1 MWKVLIADDEPKIR
15 RGIRSVLERLDS
27 EIEVVAEAGDGEAAL
42 ALAEE
47 TIPDILFIDIRM
59 PFLNGLELIEK
70 LSGLPHDWII
80 IIVSGHDEF
89 EYARK
94 AVSLKV
100 FEYLLKPVQEAEIKR
115 TLEHAKN
122 ELALRR
128 ETNRYVNWAREKI
141 TEHRSTL
148 QEQFIL
154 EWLSSSL
161 SKTDIEDCSK
171 FLGLT
176 LPEKAVV
183 LAIRLEEKVLSVG
196 SLQAGYRTI
205 LTYSVK
211 SIIEDHLGKN
221 MLCVID
227 RDDTIV
233 TLCPEDIQI
242 LQEKIPNIAA
252 AIEATTHQH
261 PIIAVVPSGNYRKEG
276 HRTIQESYE
285 EALSELTK
293 KGNYQTFVLLAQ
305 GYIEKNYQYPDLSL
319 EETASELEISPGYLS
334 RLLKQATGYSFVEY
348 VSRVR
353 IQHALQLLTDPAIK
367 IYEIAEKV
375 GYRSQHYF
383 SRAFKQILGI
393 SPIEYRKGGSLP

>member
-70 LSGLPHDWII
+70 LSGLLHDWII

-94 AVSLKV
+94 VVSLKV
-100 FEYLLKPVQEAEIKR
+100 FEYLLKPVQEDEIKR

-122 ELALRR
+122 ELVQQR
-128 ETNRYVNWAREKI
+128 ETNRYINWAREKI
-141 TEHRSTL
+141 TEHRSIL

-183 LAIRLEEKVLSVG
+183 LAIRLEGKVLSVG

-205 LTYSVK
+205 LIYSVQ
-211 SIIEDHLGKN
+211 SIIQEQLGKDII
-221 MLCVID
+221 CVID
-227 RDDTIV
+227 KDDTII
-233 TLCPEDIQI
+233 TLYPGDLQI
-242 LQEKIPNIAA
+242 LQDKIPTIEA
-252 AIEATTHQH
+252 AIEETTHQH
-261 PIIAVVPSGNYRKEG
+261 PIIAVVPSGNHRKEG
-276 HRTIQESYE
+276 HRTIQEAYE
-285 EALSELTK
+285 EALSELTR

-305 GYIEKNYQYPDLSL
+305 EYIEKNYQYPDLSL

-348 VSRVR
+348 VNRIR

-393 SPIEYRKGGSLP
+393 SPIEYRKGGSLQ

>member
-70 LSGLPHDWII
+70 LSALLHDWII

-100 FEYLLKPVQEAEIKR
+100 FEYLLKPVQEDEIKR

-122 ELALRR
+122 ELVQQR
-128 ETNRYVNWAREKI
+128 ETNRYINWAREKI
-141 TEHRSTL
+141 TEHRSIL

-183 LAIRLEEKVLSVG
+183 LAIRLEGKVLSVG

-205 LTYSVK
+205 LIYSVQ
-211 SIIEDHLGKN
+211 SIIQEQLGKDII
-221 MLCVID
+221 CVID
-227 RDDTIV
+227 KDDTII
-233 TLCPEDIQI
+233 TLYPGDLQI
-242 LQEKIPNIAA
+242 LQDKIPTIEA
-252 AIEATTHQH
+252 AIEETTHQH
-261 PIIAVVPSGNYRKEG
+261 PIIAVVPSGNHRKEG
-276 HRTIQESYE
+276 HRTIQEAYE
-285 EALSELTK
+285 EALSELTR

-348 VSRVR
+348 VNRIR

-393 SPIEYRKGGSLP
+393 SPIEYRKGGSLQ